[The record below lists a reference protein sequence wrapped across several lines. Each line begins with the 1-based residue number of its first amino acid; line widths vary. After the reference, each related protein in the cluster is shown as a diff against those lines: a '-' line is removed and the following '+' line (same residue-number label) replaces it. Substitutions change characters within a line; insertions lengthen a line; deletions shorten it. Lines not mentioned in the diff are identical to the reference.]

1 MRSSLAGRKMT
12 EAELAAWRA
21 HLVQWSA
28 AQAAGSGIMLADET
42 LAEQERQT
50 RQALPED
57 RRHRVIAGRMFALVR
72 LGQTPRKRQPQR

>member
-1 MRSSLAGRKMT
+1 MT

-50 RQALPED
+50 RQAPPRTAD
-57 RRHRVIAGRMFALVR
+57 TGAIAGRMFALVR